1 MLLSRRFLP
10 YFVTQCLGAL
20 NDNVFKNV
28 LLLLVAYS
36 QVDELPIDVNLFVNL
51 AAGLFILPFLLFSAH
66 AGQVADYV
74 DKSALIRRLKL
85 LELVIMSFAVFAI
98 VSHSYMVMLLLLFLM
113 GVQSAYFGPVKYSLL
128 PRVLDNS
135 ELVSG
140 NAWVEMGT
148 FLAILAGTISAGLI
162 VASDNATYW
171 AAASVF
177 ILALIGALTSW
188 FIPSIPAHSL
198 QKPHFSIVRA
208 TFANIKKA
216 RRTPGIWVAI
226 LAISWFWFVGAT
238 YLTQFPNFARI
249 TLAADPTVVSLL
261 LLLFSV
267 GIAAGSFVCER
278 LSCHQVELGIM
289 PLGLALLAGFGIDLY
304 FAIPAKPELAALYNL
319 QSFIAEA
326 DHYRL
331 MLDLFMIG
339 GGGGLFIVPLY
350 TYIQARA
357 KDGECAQAIASN
369 NIINALFMVTS
380 AVFAMVILNV
390 FQWQIEQ
397 LFLLLA
403 VGNVLVLCW
412 LLLGWPELLLSM
424 SSYYYRRFK
433 HKVSLDDPNALHK
446 QAKLIVVT
454 DNLSWSD
461 MMLLYGS
468 FTHPVHFTEGMIQRL
483 SLNRFYRR
491 AVLCISY
498 LASSVDD
505 ATDNNA
511 TTKDASTES
520 YEAAELD
527 IDSVI
532 CVSAVQLK
540 QVQAELKDYTCVTTK
555 LSVKADGAKRLV
567 LEIRPLTAG

>member
-1 MLLSRRFLP
+1 MIFSRRFLP

-66 AGQVADYV
+66 AGQVADFV
-74 DKSALIRRLKL
+74 DKALLIRRLKL
-85 LELVIMSFAVFAI
+85 LELLIMSVATFAI
-98 VSHSYMVMLLLLFLM
+98 VSHSYLVMLLLLFLM

-148 FLAILAGTISAGLI
+148 FLAILVGTISAGLI
-162 VASDNATYW
+162 VASDNATYL

-177 ILALIGALTSW
+177 ILALIGAFSSW

-198 QKPHFSIVRA
+198 QKPHFSIVTA
-208 TFANIKKA
+208 TLVSIKKA
-216 RRTPGIWVAI
+216 RRTPGIWTAI

-238 YLTQFPNFARI
+238 YLTQFPNFARL
-249 TLAADPTVVSLL
+249 TLHADPTVVSLL

-289 PLGLALLAGFGIDLY
+289 PLGLVLLAGFGIDLY
-304 FAIPAKPELAALYNL
+304 FAIPAKPDLAALYDL
-319 QSFIAEA
+319 QGFIAEA

-331 MLDLFMIG
+331 MLELFMIG
-339 GGGGLFIVPLY
+339 VGGGLFIVPLY

-380 AVFAMVILNV
+380 AIFAMLILNV

-403 VGNVLVLCW
+403 AANVLVLCW
-412 LLLGWPELLLSM
+412 LLLGWPELLLSI
-424 SSYYYRRFK
+424 SSYYHRRVK
-433 HKVSLDDPNALHK
+433 YKVSLDDPQVLHK
-446 QAKLIVVT
+446 QAKLLVVT
-454 DNLSWSD
+454 DNLSWRD
-461 MMLLYGS
+461 VMLLYGS
-468 FTHPVHFTEGMIQRL
+468 FTHPVHFAEAITQNL
-483 SLNRFYRR
+483 SINYFYRKALSGIR
-491 AVLCISY
+491 YFVN
-498 LASSVDD
+498 
-505 ATDNNA
+505 DNRVGNI
-511 TTKDASTES
+511 
-520 YEAAELD
+520 EAAALD
-527 IDSVI
+527 VDSVI
-532 CVSAVQLK
+532 CVRPAHLEQAQAVLK
-540 QVQAELKDYTCVTTK
+540 GYTCVTAK
-555 LSVKADGAKRLV
+555 VVEVKEKGDAAKRLV
-567 LEIRPLTAG
+567 VAIRPQTAA